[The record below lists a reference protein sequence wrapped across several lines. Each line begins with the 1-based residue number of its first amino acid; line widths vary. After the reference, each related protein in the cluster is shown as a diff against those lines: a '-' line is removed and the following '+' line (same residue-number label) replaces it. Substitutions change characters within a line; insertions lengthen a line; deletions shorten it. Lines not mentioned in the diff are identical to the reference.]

1 MTLIEQ
7 ESFYRLLSHRHFETE
22 RIKYSKK
29 ILQTLIKQDCLH
41 RLQLMQTMK
50 KHDIDRT
57 RKYLQTV
64 VKSRLKHPMIDNAA
78 F

>member
-1 MTLIEQ
+1 
-7 ESFYRLLSHRHFETE
+7 
-22 RIKYSKK
+22 
-29 ILQTLIKQDCLH
+29 
-41 RLQLMQTMK
+41 MQTMK

-64 VKSRLKHPMIDNAA
+64 VKSRLKDPMIDNAA